1 MVLFLFKKLILSNR
15 AGNLIR
21 RISRLSMV
29 SIGVS
34 TFAFL
39 LILFVMNG
47 MNKSIESRVISLEAH
62 LTIMPKDRASHK
74 AIESDPI
81 LTKIKDMGAER
92 FSLFDSQDVIIRT
105 MEGQFKGAIA
115 QGFVRKSFE
124 NLNQKIKEQSERKIK
139 KGADYQIE
147 AQMWQEMDIPE
158 AKEILIGVDL
168 ARSLGV
174 FEGDYLMVLPPES
187 LLLASGETPIFEKV
201 KIKKILA
208 TNLADLDSQYVFYM
222 RDLTL
227 ASLKHSLSRQV
238 GIEVWLKDA
247 MNAGRFQEDLKN
259 WLEQEKKTGK
269 TSAITWDIQTWMDR
283 NSALFY
289 ALKLEKLM
297 IGLFLGLAGFIASF
311 SILTVLALLISQKKR
326 DIAMLR
332 TLGLSQKSAIRYFIQ
347 MGVTLSL
354 VGVSIGALLGLISGY
369 ILEYYPINILPDIY
383 YDSTIPAKVNLFL
396 FFTVIF
402 VTTLIAFLGS
412 YMPTKAIEKISP
424 AEVLRMKN

>member
-15 AGNLIR
+15 AGNLVR
-21 RISRLSMV
+21 RISRLSMI

-39 LILFVMNG
+39 LIIFIMNG
-47 MNKSIESRVISLEAH
+47 MNQSIESRVISLEAH
-62 LTIMPKDRASHK
+62 LTIVPKDRAVHK
-74 AIESDPI
+74 DLESNPI
-81 LTKIKDMGAER
+81 VTEIKKLGAER
-92 FSLFDSQDVIIRT
+92 YSLFDTQDVIIRT
-105 MEGQFKGAIA
+105 MEGQFRGAIA

-124 NLNQKIKEQSERKIK
+124 NLNQKIKEQNEKHIK
-139 KGADYQIE
+139 KSTSLSSDT
-147 AQMWQEMDIPE
+147 QMWEEMDIPE
-158 AKEILIGVDL
+158 SNEIMIGVDL

-187 LLLASGETPIFEKV
+187 LVLAMGEVPVFEKV
-201 KIKKILA
+201 KIKKILS
-208 TNLADLDSQYVFYM
+208 TNLADLDSQYIFYM

-227 ASLKHSLSRQV
+227 SSLRNSLSRQV
-238 GIEVWLKDA
+238 GLEVWLKDA
-247 MNAGRFQEDLKN
+247 MDAGHFQSRLQDWVDDHKGDGTKSIDWN
-259 WLEQEKKTGK
+259 
-269 TSAITWDIQTWMDR
+269 IQTWMDR

-289 ALKLEKLM
+289 ALKLEKFM
-297 IGLFLGLAGFIASF
+297 IGLFLGLAGLIASF

-332 TLGLSQKSAIRYFIQ
+332 TLGLSQKTAIRYFIQ
-347 MGVTLSL
+347 IGVSLSL
-354 VGVSIGALLGLISGY
+354 VGVSVGAMLGLVVGY
-369 ILEYYPINILPDIY
+369 LLEWYPINILPDIY

-412 YMPTKAIEKISP
+412 YLPTKAIEKISP

>member
-15 AGNLIR
+15 AGNLVR
-21 RISRLSMV
+21 RISKLSMV

-39 LILFVMNG
+39 LILFIMNG
-47 MNKSIESRVISLEAH
+47 MNKSIESRVVSLEAH
-62 LTIMPKDRASHK
+62 LTILPKKHATFKDM
-74 AIESDPI
+74 ESDPI
-81 LTKIKDMGAER
+81 IEKIKSMDVQR
-92 FSLFDSQDVIIRT
+92 YSFFDTQDVIIRT

-124 NLNQKIKEQSERKIK
+124 NLNLKIKEQNEKHLKRSHVEI
-139 KGADYQIE
+139 D
-147 AQMWQEMDIPE
+147 MWQEMDIPE
-158 AKEILIGVDL
+158 AGEIMIGVDL

-174 FEGDYLMVLPPES
+174 FEGDYLAVLPPES
-187 LLLASGETPIFEKV
+187 LLLASGEVPIIEKV

-208 TNLADLDSQYVFYM
+208 TNLSDLDSQYIFYM

-227 ASLKHSLSRQV
+227 GSLKSSLSRQV
-238 GIEVWLKDA
+238 GLEVWLKDA
-247 MNAGRFQEDLKN
+247 MAAGAYKDRLED
-259 WLEQEKKTGK
+259 WERDRHDEGMKTG
-269 TSAITWDIQTWMDR
+269 IEWNIQTWFDR

-289 ALKLEKLM
+289 ALKLEKFM
-297 IGLFLGLAGFIASF
+297 IGVFLGLAGLIASF

-332 TLGLSQKSAIRYFIQ
+332 TLGMSQRSAVRYFIQ
-347 MGVTLSL
+347 IGVSLSA
-354 VGVSIGALLGLISGY
+354 VGVSIGSVLGLVVGY
-369 ILEYYPINILPDIY
+369 LLEWYPINVLPDIY

-396 FFTVIF
+396 FVAVIL

-412 YMPTKAIEKISP
+412 YLPTKAIEKISP

>member
-15 AGNLIR
+15 AGNLVR

-39 LILFVMNG
+39 LILFIMNG
-47 MNKSIESRVISLEAH
+47 MNKSIESRVIALEAH
-62 LTIMPKDRASHK
+62 LTILPKDRANHK
-74 AIESDPI
+74 GLESDPI
-81 LTKIKDMGAER
+81 LTQLRNYGAER
-92 FSLFDSQDVIIRT
+92 YSFFDTQDVIIRT

-124 NLNQKIKEQSERKIK
+124 SLSQKIKEQNEKHLK
-139 KGADYQIE
+139 KSTAYPIDS
-147 AQMWQEMDIPE
+147 QMWEEMDIPE
-158 AKEILIGVDL
+158 SNEILIGVDL

-187 LLLASGETPIFEKV
+187 LLMASGDAPIFEKV
-201 KIKKILA
+201 RIRKIVS
-208 TNLADLDSQYVFYM
+208 TNLADLDSQYIFYM

-247 MNAGRFQEDLKN
+247 MDAGRFQDDLQDWLADQKSDGKN
-259 WLEQEKKTGK
+259 GIEW
-269 TSAITWDIQTWMDR
+269 SIQTWMDR

-289 ALKLEKLM
+289 ALKLEKFM
-297 IGLFLGLAGFIASF
+297 IGLFLGLAGLIASF

-332 TLGLSQKSAIRYFIQ
+332 TLGMSQKSAIRYFIQ
-347 MGVTLSL
+347 IGVSLSL
-354 VGVSIGALLGLISGY
+354 VGVSIGAVLGLVIGY
-369 ILEYYPINILPDIY
+369 LLEWYPINILPDIY

-396 FFTVIF
+396 FFSVIF

-412 YMPTKAIEKISP
+412 YLPTKAIEKISP